1 MQYDSPHAS
10 ASCWGASAG
19 KAGSTAHF
27 EAPVVAERVAAM
39 VQQRRPH
46 AKESIYTGK
55 VMCFFEVGDGKG
67 TLLRFD
73 YENPPKPPKPSRLWH
88 VGKIVFNKT
97 YYRIVPK
104 GRGGSIE
111 KRL

>member
-1 MQYDSPHAS
+1 
-10 ASCWGASAG
+10 
-19 KAGSTAHF
+19 
-27 EAPVVAERVAAM
+27 VAERVVAHVEGREAD
-39 VQQRRPH
+39 
-46 AKESIYTGK
+46 AKDGIYTGK
-55 VMCFFEVGDGKG
+55 VMCFFEIGDGKG

-88 VGKIVFNKT
+88 VGKLFFNKT